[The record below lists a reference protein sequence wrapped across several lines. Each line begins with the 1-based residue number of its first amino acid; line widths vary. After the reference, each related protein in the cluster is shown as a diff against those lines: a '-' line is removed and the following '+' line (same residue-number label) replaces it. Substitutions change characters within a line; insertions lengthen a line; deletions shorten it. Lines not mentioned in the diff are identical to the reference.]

1 MKKDFERDAVSKR
14 LDAIIRLLVE
24 DQKINN
30 KTDIGQ
36 QIPILKSAGLST
48 AEIANI
54 LGVKTT
60 SIPSMT
66 PKKDGKIKN
75 KGE

>member
-1 MKKDFERDAVSKR
+1 MKKDLDTKSITKR

-30 KTDIGQ
+30 KVDVGR
-36 QIPILKSAGLST
+36 QILILKSNLST
-48 AEIANI
+48 AEIAKI

-60 SIPSMT
+60 SIPSML
-66 PKKDGKIKN
+66 PKKKK
-75 KGE
+75 

>member
-1 MKKDFERDAVSKR
+1 MKKNDNAESITRR
-14 LDAIIRLLVE
+14 LDAIIRLMIE

-30 KTDIGQ
+30 KADVGQ
-36 QIPILKSAGLST
+36 QILILKSVGLAT

-66 PKKDGKIKN
+66 PKQKKVSKN
-75 KGE
+75 G

>member
-1 MKKDFERDAVSKR
+1 VKKNDNAESITRR
-14 LDAIIRLLVE
+14 LDAIIRLMIE

-30 KTDIGQ
+30 KADVGQ
-36 QIPILKSAGLST
+36 QILILKSVGLAT

-66 PKKDGKIKN
+66 PKQKKVSKN
-75 KGE
+75 G